1 MGKSDGKL
9 EVNYSRSAW
18 VAQLVKPL
26 PLIQVMIPG
35 SWGGAPYWAPCSVQS
50 LLLPL
55 PLLFALL
62 VVSGSL
68 SLSLCQINKIL
79 KKKKQQP

>member
-55 PLLFALL
+55 PLPYTLL
-62 VVSGSL
+62 VL
-68 SLSLCQINKIL
+68 SLSHALYLCL
-79 KKKKQQP
+79 K